1 MRLTSWGRV
10 RLGRAA
16 ERPGSPWP
24 VRSALD
30 RLDLAASSALCRPT
44 WSFCRSNLLV
54 RASPGRPGLRFS
66 SPKRLFFRSF
76 CVPRTFDAQNV
87 QHRKNIVK
95 TSTKRTSELLCIEPK
110 SIKNVLRGSR
120 KAFTNTNALNERLG
134 SLQANLGSVLVA
146 DLECS
151 WAVLEHPGSSRE
163 RSWGVLNASLAVLG
177 ASRLLLEALLN
188 RSGDA
193 PIPQDRFW
201 TDFGSIL
208 VRF

>member
-1 MRLTSWGRV
+1 M
-10 RLGRAA
+10 
-16 ERPGSPWP
+16 
-24 VRSALD
+24 
-30 RLDLAASSALCRPT
+30 
-44 WSFCRSNLLV
+44 
-54 RASPGRPGLRFS
+54 
-66 SPKRLFFRSF
+66 FFRSF

-134 SLQANLGSVLVA
+134 SLQANLGSVLGA
-146 DLECS
+146 HLECS
-151 WAVLEHPGSSRE
+151 WAVLEHRGSSRE
-163 RSWGVLNASLAVLG
+163 RSWGVPNAPLAVLG
-177 ASRLLLEALLN
+177 ASRLLFEALLN

-208 VRF
+208 VRFWVDFGCSGRSLARWMARFSCSRKPQR